1 MKKKPPEHENLERWM
16 VSYADFMTLLFA
28 LFVVLYA
35 FAMAKQSDAKSI
47 AESIAQ
53 AFNEASVVNSPGG
66 ALLVPGSLATQLA
79 EEVQE
84 AVKQQ
89 LDASQGDTGK
99 QIIENGGVMMNFQTT
114 STVSQEERD
123 DTTSGSDDE
132 RDGQNNADSATSAG
146 DLVISEN
153 ETSRNENPKSNEP
166 DGGSQTGEGGL
177 QAGGSADAFERGGK
191 DQVDADTIGEGK
203 VGTHFDAVRRS
214 ISETV
219 SESGM
224 ENFIDINEDPHWLS
238 ININSGL
245 LFAEDSASVL
255 AASRPVIQKI
265 AVVLSGINNYVRIR
279 GYTDDSF
286 IPNGIFRNSWDLS
299 ANRAVSVLNEL
310 EKSGINPERMAIEKL
325 FLHQAKIDTVKVQ
338 DAMVIQQ
345 AESRINYFIANLGS
359 REKVEEY
366 FRKPLPELK
375 EQMIEVIRNQ
385 YTVQEVQRN
394 LTKDV
399 KATPSDVR
407 KYYATLPPDSI
418 PYIPQQVEVKLL
430 SLNPVIP
437 QQEIDDVKA
446 RLRDFTNKINSGEN
460 EFSTLAILYS
470 EDGSSM
476 YGGEIGFKSRSELV
490 PEFASVAFNLND
502 TKKVSKIV
510 ETEFGYHI
518 IQLIEKRG
526 DRINCRHILLK
537 PKVAQKDLDEAK
549 TRLDSIRKDMLDGK
563 FTFEEATQWISQD
576 KDTKNNKGIM
586 VNRRTS
592 STKFEMADLPQEI
605 AKVVDKMEV
614 GDISEPF
621 IMIDQS
627 RNKEIVAIV
636 KLSRRIEGHKAN
648 LSDDYQILKNMYENN
663 RKAKIIDDWVVK
675 KQKETYVRIDDDWR
689 NCEFKYSGWIKK

>member
-1 MKKKPPEHENLERWM
+1 MKIK
-16 VSYADFMTLLFA
+16 FA
-28 LFVVLYA
+28 
-35 FAMAKQSDAKSI
+35 I
-47 AESIAQ
+47 I
-53 AFNEASVVNSPGG
+53 
-66 ALLVPGSLATQLA
+66 ALLLGVAVQASAQNNIA
-79 EEVQE
+79 EEVAWVVGDEPIYKSDIEEQYM
-84 AVKQQ
+84 Q
-89 LDASQGDTGK
+89 LQY
-99 QIIENGGVMMNFQTT
+99 
-114 STVSQEERD
+114 ERQPI
-123 DTTSGSDDE
+123 
-132 RDGQNNADSATSAG
+132 DGNPYC
-146 DLVISEN
+146 VI
-153 ETSRNENPKSNEP
+153 
-166 DGGSQTGEGGL
+166 
-177 QAGGSADAFERGGK
+177 
-191 DQVDADTIGEGK
+191 
-203 VGTHFDAVRRS
+203 
-214 ISETV
+214 
-219 SESGM
+219 
-224 ENFIDINEDPHWLS
+224 
-238 ININSGL
+238 
-245 LFAEDSASVL
+245 
-255 AASRPVIQKI
+255 
-265 AVVLSGINNYVRIR
+265 
-279 GYTDDSF
+279 
-286 IPNGIFRNSWDLS
+286 
-299 ANRAVSVLNEL
+299 
-310 EKSGINPERMAIEKL
+310 PERMAIEKL

-476 YGGEIGFKSRSELV
+476 YGGEIGFKNRSELV